1 MNKLMKLAFIA
12 CFFAV
17 TAYAEHNSPS
27 EESPAV
33 AEPESVPEETPVAVE
48 PLIAPP
54 VAAPVAEA
62 APPVEPVPAEP
73 APKAPVVYTGSN
85 PCHKEMFDLPSSKKD
100 FNVSG
105 FIKDLGI
112 SVAKVKA
119 SCKTKFTCPD
129 DKKVMDVG
137 LTAGCIKQLPTTP
150 MEITDL
156 LKSIGMDLTV
166 SAALDLAAQSPAA
179 IESNVEKVEKKGR
192 SSFWVALTLD
202 LIGAGLITYGVI
214 KNSDVNK
221 YHRDY
226 RNVPIDSPFFIHDAM
241 WEKVEDAKGT
251 RNIMYIAGGLILA
264 TGIGVHIWF

>member
-1 MNKLMKLAFIA
+1 MKLAFIA

-27 EESPAV
+27 EESPAA
-33 AEPESVPEETPVAVE
+33 AEPESAPEETPAAVE
-48 PLIAPP
+48 PVIAPP
-54 VAAPVAEA
+54 AAAPVAEA
-62 APPVEPVPAEP
+62 APLVKPVPAEP
-73 APKAPVVYTGSN
+73 APKALAVYTGSN
-85 PCHKEMFDLPSSKKD
+85 PCHKEMFDLPSSKKN
-100 FNVSG
+100 FNVSD

-166 SAALDLAAQSPAA
+166 NAALDLAAQSPAA

-192 SSFWVALTLD
+192 SGFWVALTLD
-202 LIGAGLITYGVI
+202 LIGVGLITYSALAI
-214 KNSDVNK
+214 NSDVNN
-221 YHRDY
+221 YHDDY
-226 RNVPIDSPFFIHDAM
+226 RHMQPGYPNYIYDAM
-241 WEKVEDAKGT
+241 WEKVEDARST
-251 RNIMYIAGGLILA
+251 RNMLYIVGGVILA